1 MQTTR
6 SGSSKCSLFALPA
19 QFWRQMDIKMAQKE
33 ANNKGVVGVE
43 AAAAAASEMEEDD
56 AERRQMVE
64 EAKERGLT
72 CRTCDQFFGSVE
84 AQQAHFK
91 GEWHLFNLQRKLV
104 DQARVDEATFTAL
117 RDESLQLAADEGD
130 EDEGDNPH
138 SPSGSSSED
147 EEDEDGDGGRRR
159 GNKKNRA
166 PEKGPRMRVTTSDG
180 RVISFWR
187 AILPSRDFEDRHA
200 SLTFSQEQGR
210 SVSSLSFYLFLIFIA
225 IK

>member
-1 MQTTR
+1 
-6 SGSSKCSLFALPA
+6 
-19 QFWRQMDIKMAQKE
+19 
-33 ANNKGVVGVE
+33 
-43 AAAAAASEMEEDD
+43 MEEDD

-117 RDESLQLAADEGD
+117 RDESLQLASEND
-130 EDEGDNPH
+130 EDEGDNAY
-138 SPSGSSSED
+138 SPSGSSSSED
-147 EEDEDGDGGRRR
+147 EEDEDGDGNGGRR
-159 GNKKNRA
+159 GNNKKKNRA

-210 SVSSLSFYLFLIFIA
+210 YVSSSSFLFIFNFNCHKIRKTYNFLINKTNVYERRTIFYNILRFISA
-225 IK
+225 LKINT